1 MKYKVFLINILLW
14 VCAVFPI
21 ATHAQTDVTYY
32 DITSYYLQ
40 NAGFNTGYNYGKSAT
55 GDLNNV
61 ISEVSGWKSTTRVT
75 YNSTAIIQLGS
86 KMTFNGVSV
95 PALGYDGT
103 DNGGVLALS
112 TGWNDTVRYVQ
123 TVKLPAGTYRL
134 TAAWYNADAS
144 KTAGQSV
151 LAFVGQYTKKY
162 SALDSFPCLKWV
174 GDTVVFTL
182 RRSYQGDLMIGFAAR
197 NIKMPTNSSAYAK
210 VVCDFVKLERT
221 TAYGKVDVDAVK
233 EDLKKLITQANKFYG
248 SGAGNEVAA
257 LQAAIDKA
265 NTLYANDEAT
275 REEVY
280 ESIDEL
286 TKAIEDYHYA
296 NPTGKAPTVT
306 TGKRMTRGATMA
318 FGRMTLNSNGAS
330 VIERGFCYATHP
342 NPTIADMR
350 SVQTMQ
356 QSGVIYVIDGL
367 TPSTRYYMRPYAITS
382 GYQVAYGEAKK
393 FYTLPKGNINYSIR
407 EGDDNT
413 GAKSRITAATKDAVN
428 YWNNLTSI
436 KGLSLSV
443 GYESGT
449 PTADCS
455 YGGWIRV
462 GSNSS
467 YQRTGTLLHEMLH
480 GVGVGTC
487 DFWFNND
494 NFRERRDGS
503 NRSSGHW
510 LGDRANDVVRFL
522 DNNDTE
528 QLNGD
533 YQHLWPFGINGANE
547 DNGTAALYIAN
558 SLVCQALCED
568 GLPATSSINFAA
580 PYYAFDQED
589 TIKYYLKNEDETY
602 GLCSSFLK
610 ESADKT
616 LKWTTMSTAEA
627 ELNDSVAWTITFN
640 PNTCY
645 YTFTNVATGDNIA
658 YISGVFK
665 CKAEAATTESRLQLI
680 RGRVEIVSGSDV
692 RGYSLVRPENT
703 ASPHCLGA
711 SARGSVSPLT
721 FSYANSQHRLRWLIL
736 TAEGSRAIDTVVP
749 PTGIKAVTTGTV
761 GLQPADVYN
770 LSGQCVRHHATTTD
784 GLPRGIYIFKSK
796 KVVIK

>member
-1 MKYKVFLINILLW
+1 MKYKVLLINILLW
-14 VCAVFPI
+14 VCAFPI
-21 ATHAQTDVTYY
+21 LTHAQTDVSYY
-32 DITSYYLQ
+32 DITPYYLQ
-40 NAGFNTGYNYGKSAT
+40 NAGFDTGYNYNKSAT
-55 GDLNNV
+55 GNLNNV
-61 ISEVSGWKSTTRVT
+61 ISEVSGWKNTTRVT

-86 KMTFNGVSV
+86 KKTFNGVSV
-95 PALGYDGT
+95 PATGYDGT
-103 DNGGVLALS
+103 DKGGVLALS

-182 RRSYQGDLMIGFAAR
+182 RRTYQGDLMIGFAAR
-197 NIKMPTNSSAYAK
+197 NIKTPTNSEAYAK
-210 VVCDFVKLERT
+210 VACDFVKLERT
-221 TAYGKVDVDAVK
+221 TAYGKVDVVAVK
-233 EDLKKLITQANKFYG
+233 EDLKKAITQATKLYG
-248 SGAGNEVAA
+248 SGTGNEAAA
-257 LQAAIDKA
+257 LQAAIDRA
-265 NTLYANDEAT
+265 NALYANDEAM

-280 ESIDEL
+280 ASIDEL
-286 TKAIEDYHYA
+286 SKAIEYYHYA
-296 NPTGKAPTVT
+296 NPTGKVPTVT
-306 TGKRMTRGATMA
+306 TGKRMARGATMA
-318 FGRMTLNSNGAS
+318 FGRMTLNSNGAT
-330 VIERGFCYATHP
+330 VTERGFCYATHP
-342 NPTIADMR
+342 NPTIGDMR
-350 SVQTMQ
+350 STQTMQ
-356 QSGVIYVIDGL
+356 QSGIIYVIDGL

-413 GAKSRITAATKDAVN
+413 GAKTRITAATKDAVN

-436 KGLSLSV
+436 KGLNLSV
-443 GYESGT
+443 GYASGT

-487 DFWFNND
+487 GFWYDND

-547 DNGTAALYIAN
+547 DKGTAALYIAN

-589 TIKYYLKNEDETY
+589 TIKYYLKNEDATY
-602 GLCSSFLK
+602 GRYTSFLK
-610 ESADKT
+610 ENADKT
-616 LKWTTMSTAEA
+616 LKWTIMSTAEA

-640 PNTCY
+640 PKTCY

-658 YISGVFK
+658 YTSGVFK
-665 CKAEAATTESRLQLI
+665 CKAKAVTTESRLQLI
-680 RGRVEIVSGSDV
+680 RGRMDVVSGSEV

-703 ASPHCLGA
+703 TSPHCLGA
-711 SARGSVSPLT
+711 SAGSAVSPLT
-721 FSYANSQHRLRWLIL
+721 FNYANSQHRLRWLIL
-736 TAEGSRAIDTVVP
+736 TAEESRALDAVAP
-749 PTGIKAVTTGTV
+749 PTSIKAVTTQNASE
-761 GLQPADVYN
+761 QPADIYN
-770 LSGQCVRHHATTTD
+770 LSGQCVRRHAASTD
-784 GLPRGIYIFKSK
+784 GLPRGIYIFKGK